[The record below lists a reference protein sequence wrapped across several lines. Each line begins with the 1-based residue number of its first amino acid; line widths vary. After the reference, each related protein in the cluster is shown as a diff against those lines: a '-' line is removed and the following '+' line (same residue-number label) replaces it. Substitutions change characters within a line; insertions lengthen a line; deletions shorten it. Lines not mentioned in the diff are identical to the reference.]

1 MLATALFL
9 YKYIAMSFN
18 KEMELSI
25 SDAIIEK
32 PIRFSVGKS
41 KLCLYPPTLGKMQIL
56 KNLYFS
62 MDVNMKLLSINP
74 LAETLRVC
82 TEKSDIV
89 CQIIAYSTS
98 DGKKSVLDIEKIL
111 HRAKFFEDN
120 ISVEDMATIL
130 TIILSND
137 KIEEFIQYFGID
149 ADREMKTQISRIKG
163 EGSSIT
169 FGGKSIYGL
178 LIDFACQRYGW
189 TMDYVLWGISY
200 VNLNMLFADAI
211 TTVYLSDEER
221 KKLGRGDGRMVDA
234 DDPKNRYLIR
244 KMISE

>member
-1 MLATALFL
+1 MD
-9 YKYIAMSFN
+9 FN
-18 KEMELSI
+18 KEIERNI
-25 SDAIIEK
+25 SDAIIER
-32 PIRFSVGKS
+32 PVNFSMGKS

-62 MDVNMKLLSINP
+62 MDVNMDLLAINP
-74 LAETLRVC
+74 LAETLRIC
-82 TEKSDIV
+82 TEKPDAV
-89 CQIIAYSTS
+89 CQIIAYSTFN
-98 DGKKSVLDIEKIL
+98 DKKSIMDMEKVL
-111 HRAKFFEDN
+111 HRAKFFQDN
-120 ISVEDMATIL
+120 TSVEDMATIL

-149 ADREMKTQISRIKG
+149 VEREMKAQISRIKG

-221 KKLGRGDGRMVDA
+221 KKLGRGDGKVVNA
-234 DDPKNRYLIR
+234 DDPKNRELIR

>member
-1 MLATALFL
+1 M
-9 YKYIAMSFN
+9 
-18 KEMELSI
+18 
-25 SDAIIEK
+25 
-32 PIRFSVGKS
+32 G
-41 KLCLYPPTLGKMQIL
+41 
-56 KNLYFS
+56 
-62 MDVNMKLLSINP
+62 LLSINP

-82 TEKSDIV
+82 TEKSDTV
-89 CQIIAYSTS
+89 CQIIAYSTF

-120 ISVEDMATIL
+120 VSVEDMATIL

-221 KKLGRGDGRMVDA
+221 KKLGRGDGRMVNA
-234 DDPKNRYLIR
+234 DDPKNRDLIR

>member
-1 MLATALFL
+1 MD
-9 YKYIAMSFN
+9 FN
-18 KEMELSI
+18 KEIERNI
-25 SDAIIEK
+25 SDAIIER
-32 PIRFSVGKS
+32 PINFSIGKS

-62 MDVNMKLLSINP
+62 MDVNMELLAINP
-74 LAETLRVC
+74 LAETLRTC
-82 TEKSDIV
+82 TEKPDAV
-89 CQIIAYSTS
+89 CQIIAYSTFN
-98 DGKKSVLDIEKIL
+98 DKKSIMDMEKVL
-111 HRAKFFEDN
+111 HRAKFFQDN
-120 ISVEDMATIL
+120 TSVEDMATIL

-149 ADREMKTQISRIKG
+149 AEREMKAQISRIKG

-221 KKLGRGDGRMVDA
+221 KKLGRGDGKVVNA
-234 DDPKNRYLIR
+234 DDPKNRELIR

>member
-1 MLATALFL
+1 
-9 YKYIAMSFN
+9 
-18 KEMELSI
+18 ME
-25 SDAIIEK
+25 K
-32 PIRFSVGKS
+32 V
-41 KLCLYPPTLGKMQIL
+41 
-56 KNLYFS
+56 
-62 MDVNMKLLSINP
+62 
-74 LAETLRVC
+74 LR
-82 TEKSDIV
+82 
-89 CQIIAYSTS
+89 
-98 DGKKSVLDIEKIL
+98 
-111 HRAKFFEDN
+111 RAKFFQDN
-120 ISVEDMATIL
+120 VSVEDMATIL

-149 ADREMKTQISRIKG
+149 AERELKAQISRIKG

-221 KKLGRGDGRMVDA
+221 KKLGRGEGKVVKA
-234 DDPKNRYLIR
+234 DDPNNRDLVR

>member
-1 MLATALFL
+1 
-9 YKYIAMSFN
+9 MSFN

-25 SDAIIEK
+25 SDAIIER
-32 PIRFSVGKS
+32 PIYFSIGKF

-62 MDVNMKLLSINP
+62 MDVNMELLAINP

-82 TEKSDIV
+82 KEKSDIV
-89 CQIIAYSTS
+89 CQIVAYSTF
-98 DGKKSVLDIEKIL
+98 DGKKSVMDIEKIL
-111 HRAKFFEDN
+111 HRAKFLEGN
-120 ISVEDMATIL
+120 VSVEDMATIL

-137 KIEEFIQYFGID
+137 QIEEFIQYFGID

-163 EGSSIT
+163 EGNSVT

-200 VNLNMLFADAI
+200 VNLNMLFADSI

-221 KKLGRGDGRMVDA
+221 KKLGRGDGRVVNA
-234 DDPKNRYLIR
+234 DDPKNRDLVRRMIR
-244 KMISE
+244 E